1 MTEDEL
7 AEALT
12 QYKQATQEE
21 SRLVIACQK
30 ARNEDPG
37 LMQAEKDIAE
47 LDEERRNKIHEN
59 GVIKYYTDK
68 YQKAYN
74 KLLDLLLD

>member
-1 MTEDEL
+1 MKNKKQIL
-7 AEALT
+7 SAAQKMRKALKE
-12 QYKQATQEE
+12 Q
-21 SRLVIACQK
+21 RH
-30 ARNEDPG
+30 
-37 LMQAEKDIAE
+37 
-47 LDEERRNKIHEN
+47 NKIHEN